1 MRNINRITI
10 FAIILAMG
18 ATISCSHKASKAELE
33 AADSI
38 AHVDSIAKLEADS
51 VNNDKKII
59 SLIKRMYNDKL
70 YMDKSFLKKYCT
82 DKLIK
87 RMKDLG
93 YESME
98 LNWSIFA
105 SEAQDGSGDKYG
117 IISITP
123 LGDHWFKYTF
133 YEMGDV
139 YSNKVKIVMDGS
151 NIKFDEI
158 KHLDEAK
165 QNYNTID
172 AADLPMNE
180 NVVVDTMP

>member
-1 MRNINRITI
+1 
-10 FAIILAMG
+10 MG
-18 ATISCSHKASKAELE
+18 ATISCSHKANKAEQE
-33 AADSI
+33 AADSL
-38 AHVDSIAKLEADS
+38 ALADSIAKLEADS
-51 VNNDKKII
+51 INNDQKVV

-87 RMKDLG
+87 KMKELG

-105 SEAQDGSGDKYG
+105 SEAQDGSGDKHS
-117 IISITP
+117 IINVTP
-123 LGDHWFKYTF
+123 LGNHWFKYTF
-133 YEMGDV
+133 YDMGDV
-139 YSNKVKIVMDGS
+139 YSNKVRIVMDGS

-158 KHLDEAK
+158 KHLDEDK

-172 AADLPMNE
+172 PADLPINDG
-180 NVVVDTMP
+180 VVVDTMP